1 MKEFNIYSLKNFFS
15 FSGPYFI
22 CKPAFQGSGG
32 PNPLHCQGS
41 ALRLRSGTSSLATAT
56 PPFQSG
62 VGLELLKRIKKFA
75 KLCLFSLLSLSP
87 AFLFAKVQFEDLDIN
102 SNSELL
108 FTAEQ
113 DLPGTFPYKSLF
125 LARLDG
131 SSAKPRLLTCFPEQ
145 MELLD
150 GGKKLQVRNRYGSA
164 VYNLLTQSLNWVSK
178 ADGFPVE
185 YSRTGIQEASP
196 DGKWICSVRQTGNAQ
211 GTLVLE
217 SATDRKNVVLCTNTQ
232 ICYDKIKVK
241 WSPDSSAV
249 LYEKNGSV
257 YFAKPETLFS
267 GISFPDS
274 FYKIGSGTINSVEW
288 TPRGDIIY
296 VNGDIVY
303 LIQSTEL
310 FTRVLYSK
318 LLGSGRITGRLPLRF
333 NPESD
338 YFSACDDALQLAV
351 CCGEKTVY
359 WYQADLSKEESERKN
374 PKPEGCRFYKN
385 IGCYPLTQTD
395 GIVIRSQIFWTGE
408 SSKKPVLWL
417 DLIEY
422 GSCSKKSLAYV
433 LGSKPLLAVQTS
445 FNTRPRLSPDG
456 KHIAFSSKDTLF
468 VYSTLTWKQE
478 AALKGEEVVSFVWSG
493 SSAIFVGGESTV
505 RLWDVAT
512 NEYIFLFLSSV
523 ERANW
528 DAGRIF
534 AFTKKDSFGKE
545 NVFSFDSATEN
556 WNHVQK
562 GQKTDLRASLTNGY
576 YRVYLGKGRNDFY
589 SNAIFIRSL
598 SLPVKTYPLFAESQE
613 ALSNKK
619 QVALIFDAQDNAE
632 GLAQVLSVL
641 KEFNVSAT
649 FFVNGEF
656 IRRYPLET
664 KQIALSGFECA
675 SSFYCNA
682 DLLDDAF
689 TIDAD
694 FIKRGLGRNEDEFYA
709 ATGKELSPLW
719 HAPFYSV
726 DEKMLKAGSAAG
738 YSYVDAYT
746 AISDRV
752 TIEDSIL
759 YGKPYK
765 NASQIIDELASSLTD
780 GMVIPVNVGALPSGS
795 RGDYLYQKLGILISA
810 ILNKGYSIVDAGTLV
825 LTEMEEDSGM

>member
-1 MKEFNIYSLKNFFS
+1 MNHFKRYGLKNSFFL
-15 FSGPYFI
+15 FGPYFI
-22 CKPAFQGSGG
+22 CKPAFQGSASR
-32 PNPLHCQGS
+32 LH
-41 ALRLRSGTSSLATAT
+41 SLSRTAT

-62 VGLELLKRIKKFA
+62 VGFCLQKRIKKFA
-75 KLCLFSLLSLSP
+75 KLCLFSFLALSP

-108 FTAEQ
+108 FTAKQ
-113 DLPGTFPYKSLF
+113 DLPGSVPYKSLF
-125 LARLDG
+125 LSRLDG
-131 SSAKPRLLTCFPEQ
+131 TSSSPRLLTCFPES

-150 GGKKLQVRNRYGSA
+150 GGKKLQVRNRYGTA
-164 VYNLLTQSLNWVSK
+164 VYNLKTQKLDWVSK

-185 YSRTGIQEASP
+185 YYRTGIQEVSP

-211 GTLVLE
+211 GSLILE
-217 SATDRKNVVLCTNTQ
+217 SALDRKSFVLCPNSQ
-232 ICYDKIKVK
+232 ISYDKINVK
-241 WSPDSSAV
+241 WSPNSSAV

-274 FYKIGSGTINSVEW
+274 FYKIGAGTINSVEW

-296 VNGDIVY
+296 INGDIVY

-310 FTRVLYSK
+310 FTRALYAK
-318 LLGSGRITGRLPLRF
+318 LLGSGRITGRLPQRF
-333 NPESD
+333 NPETD
-338 YFSACDDALQLAV
+338 TFSACDDGLQIAV
-351 CCGEKTVY
+351 CCGEKTAF
-359 WYQADLSKEESERKN
+359 WYQADLSQEEASRKN

-395 GIVIRSQIFWTGE
+395 GIVIRSQIFWSGDAA
-408 SSKKPVLWL
+408 KKPVLWL

-422 GSCSKKSLAYV
+422 GTCTKKSLAYV

-456 KHIAFSSKDTLF
+456 KHIAFSSNDSLF
-468 VYSTLTWKQE
+468 VYSTSTWKQE
-478 AALKGEEVVSFVWSG
+478 AVLKGEQVVSFVWSG
-493 SSAIFVGGESTV
+493 SSAIFAGGESTV
-505 RLWDVAT
+505 RLWDVSS

-523 ERANW
+523 EKANW
-528 DAGRIF
+528 DAGHIY
-534 AFTKKDSFGKE
+534 AFTKKDSSGKE

-556 WNHVQK
+556 WFHVQK
-562 GQKTDLRASLTNGY
+562 GQKSDLRASLTNGY

-589 SNAIFIRSL
+589 ENAIFVRSL
-598 SLPVKTYPLFAESQE
+598 SQPVKTYPLFAQSQDPV
-613 ALSNKK
+613 ANKK
-619 QVALIFDAQDNAE
+619 RVALILDAQDNAE

-656 IRRYPLET
+656 IRRYPQET

-682 DLLDDAF
+682 NLLDDSF
-689 TIDAD
+689 TIDSD

-719 HAPFYSV
+719 HAPFYLA
-726 DEKMLKAGSAAG
+726 DEKMRRAGSAAG
-738 YSYVDAYT
+738 YTYVEACT
-746 AISDRV
+746 EPSDRI
-752 TIEDSIL
+752 TLEESML
-759 YGKPYK
+759 FGKPYK

-780 GMVIPVNVGALPSGS
+780 GMVIPVNVGALPSGN

-810 ILNKGYSIVDAGTLV
+810 ILNKGYSLVDAGTLA
-825 LTEMEEDSGM
+825 LSEMEEDAGM

>member
-22 CKPAFQGSGG
+22 CKPAFQGSGFR
-32 PNPLHCQGS
+32 LH
-41 ALRLRSGTSSLATAT
+41 SLARTAT

-62 VGLELLKRIKKFA
+62 VGFRLQKRIKKIA
-75 KLCLFSLLSLSP
+75 KLCLFSFLALSP
-87 AFLFAKVQFEDLDIN
+87 AFLFAKVQFADLDIN

-113 DLPGTFPYKSLF
+113 DGGGTLPYKSIF
-125 LARLDG
+125 LSRLDE
-131 SSAKPRLLTCFPEQ
+131 SQTSPKLLTCFPEH

-150 GGKKLQVRNRYGSA
+150 GGKKLQVRNRYGTA
-164 VYNLLTQSLNWVSK
+164 VYNLLTQSLDWISK
-178 ADGFPVE
+178 SSGFPVE
-185 YSRTGIQEASP
+185 YSSTGVQEASP
-196 DGKWICSVRQTGNAQ
+196 DGKWICSVRQSGKAQ
-211 GTLVLE
+211 GTLLLE
-217 SATDRKNVVLCTNTQ
+217 SAADRKSLVLNPNAQ
-232 ICYDKIKVK
+232 ICYDRINVK
-241 WSPDSSAV
+241 WSPDSSAL

-274 FYKIGSGTINSVEW
+274 FYKIGAGSINSVEW

-296 VNGDIVY
+296 VSGDIVY

-310 FTRVLYSK
+310 FTRVLYAK

-333 NPESD
+333 NPETD
-338 YFSACDDALQLAV
+338 YFTACDDGLQLAV

-359 WYQADLSKEESERKN
+359 WYQADLTKEESSGKN
-374 PKPEGCRFYKN
+374 PKPQGCRFYKN
-385 IGCYPLTQTD
+385 VGCYPLTQTD
-395 GIVIRSQIFWTGE
+395 GIVIRSQIFWTAE
-408 SSKKPVLWL
+408 PSKKPVLWL

-456 KHIAFSSKDTLF
+456 KHIAFSSQDTLF
-468 VYSTLTWKQE
+468 VYSTVNWKQE
-478 AALKGEEVVSFVWSG
+478 AALRGEQIVSFVWSG
-493 SSAIFVGGESTV
+493 SSAIFAGGESTV
-505 RLWDVAT
+505 RLWDIAN

-523 ERANW
+523 EKANW
-528 DAGRIF
+528 DAGRIY
-534 AFTKKDSFGKE
+534 AFTKKDSSGKE
-545 NVFSFDSATEN
+545 NVFAFDSSTKN
-556 WNHVQK
+556 WNHVK
-562 GQKTDLRASLTNGY
+562 NGIKSELRPSLTNGY

-589 SNAIFIRSL
+589 GNAIFVRSL
-598 SLPVKTYPLFAESQE
+598 SLPVKTYPLFADSQKTE
-613 ALSNKK
+613 AQKK
-619 QVALIFDAQDNAE
+619 RVALIFDAQDNAE

-656 IRRYPLET
+656 IRRYPQET

-682 DLLDDAF
+682 NLLDDSF

-719 HAPFYSV
+719 HAPFYSA
-726 DEKMLKAGSAAG
+726 DEKMRRAGNAAG
-738 YSYVDAYT
+738 YIYVDAYREL
-746 AISDRV
+746 SDRI
-752 TIEDSIL
+752 TIEESML
-759 YGKPYK
+759 TGKPYK
-765 NASQIIDELASSLTD
+765 NACQIIDELSPLLSD
-780 GMVIPVNVGALPSGS
+780 GMVIPVNIGALPSGS

-810 ILNKGYSIVDAGTLV
+810 ILNRGYSIVDVGTLT
-825 LTEMEEDSGM
+825 LSEMEEDAGM